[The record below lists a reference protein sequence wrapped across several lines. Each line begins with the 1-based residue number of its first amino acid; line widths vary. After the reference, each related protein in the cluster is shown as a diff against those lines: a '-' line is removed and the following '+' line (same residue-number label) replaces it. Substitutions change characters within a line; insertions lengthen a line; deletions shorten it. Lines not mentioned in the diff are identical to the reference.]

1 MHCTVMQNNQFLC
14 TLIIHHIH
22 QILRYR
28 RSMAGKEKTFVAVLV
43 ALLFISLFPSP
54 TTAQGG
60 VPGTIS
66 MECGDD
72 PEVIVKPGQ
81 SSDMASLAARTLIC
95 TVTNDGSIV
104 AESVEITNE
113 FGGGPIITMTISED
127 SFSLEPGDTQE
138 FTATFSASDRAAV
151 VQHEFTIT
159 ATVTAWGPIPV
170 DGTILSNT
178 ANHTG
183 DVAIKP
189 YGMVTLDMPDKSS
202 RNMETSQEISIT
214 FQVENDGN
222 DVDTIDIRITNANEL
237 TQLGFVIQSGEY
249 IQAKDVQSDGVSD
262 QLSFIIR
269 APSEAAT
276 EIRNQIVIE
285 ASSTIDDSKDVVDF
299 DLIVAAEEDSAGLG
313 AGLSE
318 VSTDDLAI
326 YGAVGGGILLLIFL
340 LVIIGRV
347 SKRSS
352 RSKVATAP
360 PSEPPIEIEDED
372 DLDFDLDLDDLDFPE
387 DDLDSMLDDL

>member
-1 MHCTVMQNNQFLC
+1 MVMQNNRFYS
-14 TLIIHHIH
+14 TSFIHHIH

-28 RSMAGKEKTFVAVLV
+28 WSMAGKERTFAVVLL
-43 ALLFISLFPSP
+43 ALLFISLLPSP
-54 TTAQGG
+54 AIAQGG
-60 VPGTIS
+60 APGAIS
-66 MECGDD
+66 MDCGDD

-81 SSDMASLAARTLIC
+81 SSDGVVTC

-127 SFSLEPGDTQE
+127 SFTLEPGDSKE

-170 DGTILSNT
+170 DGTILSTT

-202 RNMETSQEISIT
+202 RNMETSQEISIS

-237 TQLGFVIQSGEY
+237 TQLGFVIQSGEF

-285 ASSTIDDSKDVVDF
+285 ATSGIDDSKDVVDF

-326 YGAVGGGILLLIFL
+326 YGAIGGGILLLIFL

-372 DLDFDLDLDDLDFPE
+372 ELDFDLDLDDLDFAE
-387 DDLDSMLDDL
+387 DDLDTMLDDL

>member
-1 MHCTVMQNNQFLC
+1 MVMQDNRFFC
-14 TLIIHHIH
+14 TLFIH
-22 QILRYR
+22 QIHQIR
-28 RSMAGKEKTFVAVLV
+28 RDRWAMAGKERDFAAVLV
-43 ALLFISLFPSP
+43 ALLFIGLLPSP
-54 TTAQGG
+54 ATAQGG
-60 VPGTIS
+60 APGAIS
-66 MECGDD
+66 MDCGDD

-81 SSDMASLAARTLIC
+81 SSDGVVTC

-127 SFSLEPGDTQE
+127 SFTLEPGDSKE

-170 DGTILSNT
+170 DGSILSST

-222 DVDTIDIRITNANEL
+222 DIDTIDIRITNANEL

-326 YGAVGGGILLLIFL
+326 YGAIGGGILLLIFL

-360 PSEPPIEIEDED
+360 PSESPIEIEDED
-372 DLDFDLDLDDLDFPE
+372 ELDFDLDLDDLDFAE

>member
-1 MHCTVMQNNQFLC
+1 MAMQNNRFYS
-14 TLIIHHIH
+14 TSFIHHIH

-28 RSMAGKEKTFVAVLV
+28 WSMAGKERTFAAVLV
-43 ALLFISLFPSP
+43 VLLFISLLPSP
-54 TTAQGG
+54 ATAQGG
-60 VPGTIS
+60 APGAIS
-66 MECGDD
+66 MDCGDD

-81 SSDMASLAARTLIC
+81 SSDGVVTC

-104 AESVEITNE
+104 AESVEVTNE

-127 SFSLEPGDTQE
+127 SFTLEPGDSKE
-138 FTATFSASDRAAV
+138 ITATFSASDRAAV

-170 DGTILSNT
+170 DGSILSST

-237 TQLGFVIQSGEY
+237 TQLGFVIQSGEF

-269 APSEAAT
+269 APGEAAT

-285 ASSTIDDSKDVVDF
+285 ATSGIDDSKDVVDF

-326 YGAVGGGILLLIFL
+326 YGAIGGGILLLIFL

-372 DLDFDLDLDDLDFPE
+372 ELDFDLDFDDLDFAE